1 MPKAKAPLPR
11 KLGGRRE
18 DQSLLMQACRV
29 FVDNYANLLR
39 LGLVAGGLYFVSVF
53 PDRLQIVP
61 APVVDT
67 LPAPEPPAIEAG
79 PDEQEEPLMSEGVL
93 RALNCTK
100 RDYQREHYSDCELA
114 DSEVYT
120 QDEIFKDD
128 GSRTILDV
136 ETLYADAR

>member
-11 KLGGRRE
+11 KFGGRRE
-18 DQSLLMQACRV
+18 DPSLLPRACRA

-39 LGLVAGGLYFVSVF
+39 LGLIVGGLYLVSAL
-53 PDRLQIVP
+53 PERMQL
-61 APVVDT
+61 APPPMAESR
-67 LPAPEPPAIEAG
+67 PAPEIPALESN
-79 PDEQEEPLMSEGVL
+79 PVEQENPVLSEGVL

-100 RDYQREHYSDCELA
+100 RDYQRENYSDCDLA
-114 DSEVYT
+114 DSEVYS